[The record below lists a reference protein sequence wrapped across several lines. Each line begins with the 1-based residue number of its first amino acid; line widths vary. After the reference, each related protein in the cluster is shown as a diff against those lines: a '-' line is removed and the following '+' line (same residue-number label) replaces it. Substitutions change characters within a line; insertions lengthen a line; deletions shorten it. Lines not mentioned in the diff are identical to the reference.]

1 MFTSDGRMLL
11 AVGLLIAL
19 LAPAAA
25 RAAEDVE
32 AEFEA
37 GNWGTEVKLGVNL
50 LQSNYS
56 SNWNGGD
63 KGSVVW
69 NSTFD
74 GLAKKK
80 LSADFHLTNTLNLA
94 FGQNH
99 QQERQGDD
107 LVWRRPDKTT
117 DEVRFESLL
126 RYTRSAL
133 DPFFS
138 FRIESQFLD
147 QTDPNRE
154 FTLNPLTF
162 AETLGISRMLVN
174 DGDRQWLARLGFTL
188 QQSVRDIY
196 LPGTD
201 EVVTESTNDGG
212 VELIFDYK
220 SKYFDD
226 KVDYVGELRFY
237 QPVYYSGK
245 SDLEDLDPAVL
256 AAAGLDADLADY
268 STVMDIGFKNTFITS
283 ITSALNVQ
291 FMVHWVYDKY
301 DNTVPAVIDGDGNLE
316 NAGAVDNAVRKAGQF
331 KQTMSIGLAHTF

>member
-1 MFTSDGRMLL
+1 MFLSYGRMLL

-25 RAAEDVE
+25 LAAEDVE

-50 LQSNYS
+50 LQSHYS

-69 NSTFD
+69 NSTLD
-74 GLAKKK
+74 ALAKKK
-80 LSADFHLTNTLNLA
+80 LGDDFHLTNTLNLA

-99 QQERQGDD
+99 QQERDGDD
-107 LVWRRPDKTT
+107 LVWRKPDKTT
-117 DEVRFESLL
+117 DEIRFESLL

-138 FRIESQFLD
+138 FRVESQFLD

-154 FTLNPLTF
+154 FPLNPLRF
-162 AETLGISRMLVN
+162 SETLGISRMLVKE
-174 DGDRQWLARLGFTL
+174 GDREWLARLGFSL
-188 QQSVRDIY
+188 NQSVRDIY
-196 LPGTD
+196 LGAD
-201 EVVTESTNDGG
+201 EEVTETTNDGG
-212 VELIFDYK
+212 IELIFDYN
-220 SKYFDD
+220 SKYFDG

-237 QPVYYSGK
+237 QPLFYSGK
-245 SDLEDLDPAVL
+245 DDFEDLAPAVL
-256 AAAGLDADLADY
+256 TAAGLDDGLADD
-268 STVMDIGFKNTFITS
+268 TTTMDIDFKNTFITS

-291 FMVHWVYDKY
+291 LAVHWVYDKY
-301 DNTVPAVIDGDGNLE
+301 DTTVPAVIDGEGNLE
-316 NAGAVDNAVRKAGQF
+316 NADAVRNALRKSGQF
-331 KQTMSIGLAHTF
+331 KQTLSIGLAHTF